1 MEKSGPYSYF
11 WLWHFVNIEI
21 YSRLYLCLR
30 SNKVF
35 RLWLSVAEVHCRSVC
50 FASEQTEFRIFLRM
64 STHGD
69 KIVKVAF
76 MCSSFI

>member
-21 YSRLYLCLR
+21 YSRLYLYVWEVIKF
-30 SNKVF
+30 SD
-35 RLWLSVAEVHCRSVC
+35 WLSVAEVHCRSV
-50 FASEQTEFRIFLRM
+50 FASEQTEFRIFLWM

-69 KIVKVAF
+69 KLVKVAF